1 MALVALFHTGYS
13 QTEVQAAGLMN
24 EPSMHKAAL
33 FISSCTTT
41 GALQWC
47 QDSPDGPDSPV
58 VRTSAQAA
66 AGEVLNAGNNC
77 AHAEP
82 SVHTTEEVN
91 ADRATASWRQ
101 TPAHVEQK
109 CMRDFQEGSEARCWS
124 TICVLLENLRKA
136 WKICLYGF
144 RLIEEL
150 LMNLYLSSVGKV
162 C

>member
-1 MALVALFHTGYS
+1 MSLQCTRLPCSYLHAQPQEHCSGARI
-13 QTEVQAAGLMN
+13 VQMVQIVLWSGLQ
-24 EPSMHKAAL
+24 HRL
-33 FISSCTTT
+33 LLGRC
-41 GALQWC
+41 LH
-47 QDSPDGPDSPV
+47 
-58 VRTSAQAA
+58 
-66 AGEVLNAGNNC
+66 AGNHC

-144 RLIEEL
+144 KLIEEL